1 MPRKPNVMLGR
12 TRELPIR
19 ATRHETRLLSH
30 MTERGFLLVC
40 GQCGRLGSHLAGAR
54 PSGWQLQPCEAH
66 LTTLP
71 LRKLDFSRTEWRQ
84 SHCPPWSGCAP
95 RTLHLV
101 QRTRLVRPAQPT
113 RPAPPMHRYHPS
125 PEPASIFLTTT
136 HWRASKMRT
145 SKRSTQCGS
154 ATCISFWN
162 ARPPRPLP
170 SSSTSSLHR

>member
-1 MPRKPNVMLGR
+1 MLGR